1 MKKTFLCVLAILI
14 VSMMAVASMAQPS
27 ARDPKSYKVG
37 YVVGYYDVSNNLL
50 VRPGV
55 INSPSEWQSIATKAG
70 LPTFDRG
77 SREFMYFV
85 GRMSKSDFRAGYTEG
100 ANDAK
105 AMVTPKHVKGDVN
118 DGVALESEQT
128 SYKRLSGELSPDVH
142 APYTRNMESDTA
154 RSYLNTMMS
163 SYALGYRTGV
173 LDKVTGLI
181 RPYAYT
187 LGNLPKKIAG
197 KEFTETEIAS
207 INRPKFLMG
216 YRHATMGRPAKYEAG
231 EEYASR
237 KLSTASFVV
246 GSTGVY
252 DPYEMQRVAKE
263 RRERRQVV
271 YKPAAM
277 KQKTV
282 VEIVE
287 EPVEE
292 AMAEE

>member
-37 YVVGYYDVSNNLL
+37 YVVGHYDVSNNLL
-50 VRPGV
+50 ITPGV
-55 INSPSEWQSIATKAG
+55 IHSPAKWQSIATKAG
-70 LPTFDRG
+70 LPTFDKG
-77 SREFMYFV
+77 SREYMYFV
-85 GRMSKSDFRAGYTEG
+85 GRISTSDFRAGYTEG

-105 AMVTPKHVKGDVN
+105 SMLSPKYVKADVN
-118 DGVALESEQT
+118 NGVALENEQT
-128 SYKRLSGELSPDVH
+128 SYKRLSGELSPEVSVPH
-142 APYTRNMESDTA
+142 TRNLQSDLA

-163 SYALGYRTGV
+163 SYALGYKVGMMDKATGM
-173 LDKVTGLI
+173 I

-187 LGNLPKKIAG
+187 LGNLPKMIAG
-197 KEFTETEIAS
+197 KDFTETEIAS
-207 INRPKFLMG
+207 INRPKFLLG
-216 YRHATMGRPAKYEAG
+216 YRHASMGRPAKYEAG
-231 EEYASR
+231 AEYSSR

-252 DPYEMQRVAKE
+252 DPYELQRVAKE
-263 RRERRQVV
+263 KRDLRKVV